1 MTNWHEAMPA
11 ILAAVGLLF
20 APGGIIGLVM
30 GLRLPAAIGLAP
42 LLSGAVVA
50 LAELLNG
57 VGVAAYGP
65 ILLGVSLAAAL
76 VVAVVVRV
84 LAGAAPLRPDLG
96 LGAVWC
102 LGIGGGFLLA
112 TLSYIRG
119 VAVPDEFPQ
128 APDIPYQANH
138 VRWGIETGNVN
149 PFDFAQVG
157 GLGENLRGFYPSL
170 WHGFTVPVAELTG
183 ASVPVAINAMD
194 VAMLAVFAAGCVFLA
209 NQLITQRTSVTL
221 WSGVLSASFVAFPTF
236 MFTWGGVL
244 PNILAIA
251 LYPALLAIVLE
262 WLDQRASSR
271 LESDHGN
278 GNGNGN
284 GESNRNG
291 AGGGRR
297 VVATAE
303 VSRDETSARMPAG
316 LALAGPDSAG
326 VPLLTRPQIY
336 VLLVAAVPT
345 MFLAHPNTVFSAALM
360 LVIAAA
366 TMAVDWLLLR
376 VRPPRGVLVRVVGTL
391 VVAPLATVLAYR
403 TAAVQQMVQAVWAP
417 GESVPQSVGQAITN
431 ATSTP
436 WVNTAFIPVT
446 ALVLGGVIVA
456 MRTRRHWLVT
466 AYVVWIGLYASTQ
479 STDPLGNAL
488 SGIWYHDRHRV
499 AAFLSVTSIMLATL
513 GAVTACDRLMAALR
527 PGVRRLGSR
536 LPALRS
542 ARSVRLAASALAVV
556 VGLTAFLW
564 ASGFGDRETRIEVL
578 QTTFPVGN
586 DNNRSALITRQEQE
600 FFASLGRYVPAGQ
613 RIINHGWD
621 GSPLIYALS
630 GVPVVSYSTA
640 APPSDATAYLSLH
653 ADRIAQDPQ
662 ACAYAKQLNARYVVT
677 SGPLEFANEPAVQQW
692 AGVTAVKPSSTFEV
706 VAHSGQSTLYRIH
719 ACGWS

>member
-102 LGIGGGFLLA
+102 LGIGSGFLLA

-128 APDIPYQANH
+128 APDIPYQASH

-149 PFDFAQVG
+149 PFDFAQIG

-183 ASVPVAINAMD
+183 ASVPLAINAMD
-194 VAMLAVFAAGCVFLA
+194 VGMLAVFAAGCVFLA

-221 WSGVLSASFVAFPTF
+221 WSGVLSACFVAFPTF

-271 LESDHGN
+271 LESDN
-278 GNGNGN
+278 GNGDGN
-284 GESNRNG
+284 
-291 AGGGRR
+291 GGGRR
-297 VVATAE
+297 VVATTE
-303 VSRDETSARMPAG
+303 VAPDETSDRTPAA

-360 LVIAAA
+360 LVIAAG
-366 TMAVDWLLLR
+366 TTAVDWLLLR
-376 VRPPRGVLVRVVGTL
+376 VRPPRGVLIRTVGTL
-391 VVAPLATVLAYR
+391 VVAPLATVVAYR

-499 AAFLSVTSIMLATL
+499 AAFLSITSIMLATL

-527 PGVRRLGSR
+527 PGVRRLGSS
-536 LPALRS
+536 LPALRP
-542 ARSVRLAASALAVV
+542 ARSVRLVASALAVV
-556 VGLTAFLW
+556 LGLAAFLW
-564 ASGFGDRETRIEVL
+564 ASGLGDRETRIEVL
-578 QTTFPVGN
+578 RTTFPVSD
-586 DNNRSALITRQEQE
+586 DNNRSALITRQEQA
-600 FFASLGRYVPAGQ
+600 FFTTLGRYVPAGQ

-640 APPSDATAYLSLH
+640 STPSVAASYLSLH
-653 ADRIAQDPQ
+653 VDRIAQDPQ
-662 ACAYAKQLNARYVVT
+662 ACAYAKQLDARYVVT
-677 SGPLEFANEPAVQQW
+677 SGPMEFANEPSVRFW
-692 AGVTAVKPSSTFEV
+692 SGVAAVKPSSTFEV
-706 VAHSGQSTLYRIH
+706 VARSGQSTLYRIH

>member
-1 MTNWHEAMPA
+1 
-11 ILAAVGLLF
+11 
-20 APGGIIGLVM
+20 
-30 GLRLPAAIGLAP
+30 
-42 LLSGAVVA
+42 
-50 LAELLNG
+50 
-57 VGVAAYGP
+57 
-65 ILLGVSLAAAL
+65 
-76 VVAVVVRV
+76 
-84 LAGAAPLRPDLG
+84 
-96 LGAVWC
+96 
-102 LGIGGGFLLA
+102 
-112 TLSYIRG
+112 
-119 VAVPDEFPQ
+119 
-128 APDIPYQANH
+128 
-138 VRWGIETGNVN
+138 
-149 PFDFAQVG
+149 
-157 GLGENLRGFYPSL
+157 
-170 WHGFTVPVAELTG
+170 
-183 ASVPVAINAMD
+183 MD
-194 VAMLAVFAAGCVFLA
+194 VGMLAVFAAGCVFLA

-221 WSGVLSASFVAFPTF
+221 WSGVLSACFVAFPTF

-251 LYPALLAIVLE
+251 LYPALLALVLE

-271 LESDHGN
+271 LESDN
-278 GNGNGN
+278 GNG
-284 GESNRNG
+284 
-291 AGGGRR
+291 ADRR
-297 VVATAE
+297 VVATTE
-303 VSRDETSARMPAG
+303 VAPDETSDRTPAG

-360 LVIAAA
+360 LVIAAG
-366 TMAVDWLLLR
+366 TTAVDWLLLR
-376 VRPPRGVLVRVVGTL
+376 VRPPRSVLIRTVGTL
-391 VVAPLATVLAYR
+391 VVAPLATVVAYR

-417 GESVPQSVGQAITN
+417 GESVPQSVGQAVTN

-499 AAFLSVTSIMLATL
+499 AAFLSITSIMLATL

-527 PGVRRLGSR
+527 PVVRRLGGS
-536 LPALRS
+536 LPALRP
-542 ARSVRLAASALAVV
+542 ARTVRLVASALAVV
-556 VGLTAFLW
+556 LGLTVFLW
-564 ASGFGDRETRIEVL
+564 ASGLGDRETRTEVL
-578 QTTFPVGN
+578 RTTFPVGD
-586 DNNRSALITRQEQE
+586 DNNRSALITRQEQA
-600 FFASLGRYVPAGQ
+600 FFTTLGRYVPAGQ

-640 APPSDATAYLSLH
+640 STPSDAAAYLSLH
-653 ADRIAQDPQ
+653 VDRIAQDPQ
-662 ACAYAKQLNARYVVT
+662 ACAYAKQLDARYVVT
-677 SGPLEFANEPAVQQW
+677 SGPMEFANEPSVRFW
-692 AGVTAVKPSSTFEV
+692 SGVTAVKPSSTFEV
-706 VAHSGQSTLYRIH
+706 VARSGQSTLYRIH